1 MDAEGIDVTEAESV
15 FSLDKLGI
23 SKSKV
28 DAIENVGA
36 ASDSESEISGDEAGS
51 EDGLGD
57 SDAEYEELLEAQMEK
72 AYDQYLVRRGDDVKT
87 KKAVKRTKV
96 AKRALA
102 GEALVQDSEMF
113 DGDTKEYH
121 KMINPEEVCFGFV
134 CNVCMCVST
143 CPPIRVVCSGLLGTL
158 CSVVKLGGY

>member
-121 KMINPEEVCFGFV
+121 KMINPEEVCVMFECCV
-134 CNVCMCVST
+134 CLRICMF
-143 CPPIRVVCSGLLGTL
+143 PPIRVVCSGLFGTL